1 MSTIKAINIQHPSS
15 PNTNIV
21 MDANGNMTVA
31 GTVSGGTQTSGMR
44 NRIINGDMKVW
55 QRGTS
60 FTNPSWP
67 VSTAYT
73 ADRWFVSRNYS
84 TANCS
89 ATQQTTSVTGLG
101 KYALRIQRTAGD
113 VNTSGNFYI
122 IQHIENK
129 NMMDLPGQTVTF
141 SGWVKFGANF
151 SGSSLQA
158 SLYSGTGTDENFYN
172 GYTGQTSVCTTSL
185 SANTSYVKF
194 SITGTVPSNS
204 NELAVFFGYTP
215 TGTAGAN
222 DWFEITDIQVEAG
235 SIATAFERRPIALE
249 TALCEY
255 YYKKLIVLPGGG
267 SGYGALSYYGGTSA
281 VIYHGHFTMRTSP
294 NTSYL
299 NNAAV
304 QYYSYAGVWTASTAS
319 INRIGSGPY
328 FVSSW
333 FTSDGDGRGKLMR
346 KNDANDLILVLDAEL

>member
-1 MSTIKAINIQHPSS
+1 
-15 PNTNIV
+15 

-31 GTVSGGTQTSGMR
+31 GTVSSGTPMGGLK
-44 NRIINGDMKVW
+44 NRIINGNFDVW

-60 FTNPSWP
+60 LNS
-67 VSTAYT
+67 VNNVNEYS
-73 ADRWFVSRNYS
+73 ADRWRSEGY
-84 TANCS
+84 TANTTITRQS
-89 ATQQTTSVTGLG
+89 FTGGQTAVPDNPTYYATVALNNTNTGGYWGFMQRIESPQVMRAYGTYTLSFWVRATSGTVAAGGWAYGINSPISGPALTTTWQKVTHTVTLSNAG
-101 KYALRIQRTAGD
+101 AETAGYVSVYLVYLSQNTTALSID
-113 VNTSGNFYI
+113 VA
-122 IQHIENK
+122 H
-129 NMMDLPGQTVTF
+129 V
-141 SGWVKFGANF
+141 
-151 SGSSLQA
+151 
-158 SLYSGTGTDENFYN
+158 
-172 GYTGQTSVCTTSL
+172 
-185 SANTSYVKF
+185 
-194 SITGTVPSNS
+194 
-204 NELAVFFGYTP
+204 
-215 TGTAGAN
+215 
-222 DWFEITDIQVEAG
+222 QVEAG
-235 SIATAFERRPIALE
+235 LISTGFESRPYGMEL
-249 TALCEY
+249 ALCEY

-333 FTSDGDGRGKLMR
+333 FTADGDGRGKLMR

>member
-15 PNTNIV
+15 ANTNIV

-31 GTVSGGTQTSGMR
+31 GTVSGATPTSGMR
-44 NRIINGDMKVW
+44 NALINGNFDIW

-60 FTNPSWP
+60 GFSLTSY
-67 VSTAYT
+67 A
-73 ADRWFVSRNYS
+73 ADRWVSS
-84 TANCS
+84 TNG
-89 ATQQTTSVTGLG
+89 TGSV
-101 KYALRIQRTAGD
+101 YQSSFTAGQTAVPNNPTYYLSYNKTNTADYAYLAQRIED
-113 VNTSGNFYI
+113 VRTFA
-122 IQHIENK
+122 
-129 NMMDLPGQTVTF
+129 GQTVTVSFYAKADASTTIAGNIGQNFGSGGSNATSTAFTF
-141 SGWVKFGANF
+141 SDSAVTTSWKRF
-151 SGSSLQA
+151 
-158 SLYSGTGTDENFYN
+158 TGTLTLPSTLSKTI
-172 GYTGQTSVCTTSL
+172 GTSSFISL
-185 SANTSYVKF
+185 AFLPASS
-194 SITGTVPSNS
+194 SSSWTGTFDIAQVQL
-204 NELAVFFGYTP
+204 EL
-215 TGTAGAN
+215 GT
-222 DWFEITDIQVEAG
+222 V
-235 SIATAFERRPIALE
+235 ATAFERRPIALE

-255 YYKKLIVLPGGG
+255 YYKKLIALPGGG